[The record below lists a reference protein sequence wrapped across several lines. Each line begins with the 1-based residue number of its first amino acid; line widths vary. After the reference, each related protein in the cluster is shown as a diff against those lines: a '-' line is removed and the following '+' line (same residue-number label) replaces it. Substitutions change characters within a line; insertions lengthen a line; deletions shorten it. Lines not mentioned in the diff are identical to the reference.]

1 MLLPALPGES
11 GFNIRVTFIK
21 IPTKNYSESDPPE
34 RIRLTV
40 EQDCIQCGICCERWG
55 WNQKGIIEDIIP
67 WIVQDRKDILR
78 HVGIRFSD
86 GRKASGAELSERDL
100 DRISRIYY
108 WQDPDGKPMRKCPFF
123 RRSEDGKAWCG
134 IHTVKPRVC
143 REFTPWNWMNLE
155 YYGSCPACRE
165 KAP

>member
-1 MLLPALPGES
+1 MTS
-11 GFNIRVTFIK
+11 
-21 IPTKNYSESDPPE
+21 
-34 RIRLTV
+34 

-55 WNQKGIIEDIIP
+55 WNQKGTVEDLIP
-67 WIVQDRKDILR
+67 WIQQDRKDILR
-78 HVGIRFSD
+78 HVGIRFRD
-86 GRKASGAELSERDL
+86 GRKTSGADITMQDL
-100 DRISRIYY
+100 DRIARIYY
-108 WQDPDGKPMRKCPFF
+108 WQDAKGRAMRKCPFF

-143 REFTPWNWMNLE
+143 REFTPWNWKNLE